1 MSIDLFFTYL
11 FVCSFQRKHC
21 GTMETIQKHND
32 QLEFF
37 YINNVISKNDLE
49 NIWSRMLHSWG
60 LSKVLQ

>member
-1 MSIDLFFTYL
+1 
-11 FVCSFQRKHC
+11 
-21 GTMETIQKHND
+21 METIQKHND

-37 YINNVISKNDLE
+37 YINDVISKNDLE